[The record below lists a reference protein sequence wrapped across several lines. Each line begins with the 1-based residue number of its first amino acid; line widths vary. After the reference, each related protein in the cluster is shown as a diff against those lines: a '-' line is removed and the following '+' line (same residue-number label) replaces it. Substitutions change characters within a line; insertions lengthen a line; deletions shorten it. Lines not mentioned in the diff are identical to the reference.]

1 MVHSTVQRSA
11 VMKARES
18 EEASNM
24 TDFSTDDI
32 VAAIS
37 KMAGVKIDEV
47 VARVHR
53 LFPGATDEQVVCA
66 LETAFDAQ
74 VKALE
79 SEDENDA
86 LRIPGRVSNA
96 S

>member
-18 EEASNM
+18 EGASNM
-24 TDFSTDDI
+24 
-32 VAAIS
+32 
-37 KMAGVKIDEV
+37 
-47 VARVHR
+47 
-53 LFPGATDEQVVCA
+53 CA

-79 SEDENDA
+79 SEDEIDA
-86 LRIPGRVSNA
+86 LPIPGRVSNA